1 MHPGDAKGGIAMD
14 QDREDPGKQE
24 PVTPEGAH
32 GEQFYAILRGAEEGG
47 YTVRTRNY
55 VANDDQKNR
64 AVRNAGHHP

>member
-32 GEQFYAILRGAEEGG
+32 GEQFYAILRE
-47 YTVRTRNY
+47 THNLQVVVRLRVTLYY
-55 VANDDQKNR
+55 VVVKYSIT
-64 AVRNAGHHP
+64 

>member
-1 MHPGDAKGGIAMD
+1 MD

-32 GEQFYAILRGAEEGG
+32 GEQFYAILRAAGTRNNMQPEGG
-47 YTVRTRNY
+47 GYMVRTRNY